1 MASNLPVVHHSLD
14 QYMLE
19 VGRVP
24 LLTRDE
30 ERVLAERLRDDTD
43 IDAAK
48 KLVASNLRFVV
59 KIAFEYKNYNIR
71 ITDLIQEGNIG
82 LMHAVSKFDP
92 DRGYRLISY
101 AVWWIKA
108 YIQNYIIKNWSM
120 VPVSARRKALFGKR
134 RALPNGDEP
143 TTPDLGEGAGDVVDN
158 GVETDETHYLIAAEP
173 TERPTIDSAREELQ
187 LARRDFSLD
196 SAVGDDSAVTHVMR
210 LPSHSPSAE
219 DQLATED
226 VRMQVQDAIT
236 RTLTELDDRG
246 RYILEHRLLAD
257 EPESLSDI
265 GEKFGISR
273 ERARQLEVRI
283 KDKLKKALAHFGETQ
298 IEG

>member
-1 MASNLPVVHHSLD
+1 MSSNLPVVHHSLD

-30 ERVLAERLRDDTD
+30 ERELARRLKDEGD

-71 ITDLIQEGNIG
+71 VTDLIQEGNIG

-108 YIQNYIIKNWSM
+108 YIQNYVIKNWSM

-134 RALPNGDEP
+134 RAMQGNEDGNAQPGTALALGGDADSEESHY
-143 TTPDLGEGAGDVVDN
+143 LLAAEAGDRP
-158 GVETDETHYLIAAEP
+158 AAN
-173 TERPTIDSAREELQ
+173 DAREDLM

-196 SAVGDDSAVTHVMR
+196 AAVGDDSATTHVMR
-210 LPSHSPSAE
+210 LPSKAPSAE
-219 DQLATED
+219 DELATED
-226 VRMQVQDAIT
+226 MRLTVQAAIKA
-236 RTLTELDDRG
+236 TLNDLDDRG

-273 ERARQLEVRI
+273 ERARQLEVRV
-283 KDKLKKALAHFGETQ
+283 KEKLKKALAHLGTAD